1 MQTVMAKIVEW
12 GKELPYWEQ
21 VALDQIIS
29 GEEFTED
36 NYQTLLQLLLEDE
49 GLAEKSC
56 ARSVPHFYQRTSA
69 PVTEGCKTRLKK
81 IANLKNINA
90 LAENQELTFNPV
102 LTVVY
107 GENGSGKSGYAR
119 VLGSAGFT
127 RGDRE
132 VLPDITRPNSGK
144 AALTAEIEIIS
155 NDVVSTIQHR
165 MDRPCPQLS
174 SFYVFDSTSVQ
185 AHMSGKNEFS
195 FSPAGLAYLKQLSD
209 VTDQVRS
216 RLAKKVEDCC
226 QPCEY
231 SAVFQGNSEVNRIIS
246 TLNPQTDIKRLNEL
260 ATLSDIEK
268 KLRSEL
274 AIEIANAALD
284 KVKEQIEKLNK
295 HVQVLENLAAQLIQ
309 ADEQL
314 SDVHIEEINQTIR
327 HHERCLHAVNL
338 LDKNYFQNDQLP
350 VVGTPNWQRFLEAAQ
365 DWSNDKVGNK
375 YPKEGDPCL
384 LCQQPLSKEASRLIL
399 QMWEYLKGDAQLAL
413 VESGKSLKKDQQALS
428 NLGLFRMELELPL
441 LYQVITD
448 YNPQLQRDI
457 EALIAGYQTR
467 LTTITK
473 ALSDVQPGKCQPL
486 DTACLYALKKLIEDL
501 KTKLKA
507 IEEMD
512 VQERVDRLEN
522 EKRELDHRFLLGPLF
537 EKIKEHVEKLK
548 WAQAARTVGGT
559 THHITTKHNQLF
571 KELVT
576 DEYIRLFEK
585 TLADMGR
592 PLKVKISTP
601 GQKGKTLRQI
611 ILEASA
617 DSNARPDK
625 VLSEG
630 EKRAVALADFLTE
643 VELDSTSNGIILDD
657 PVTSLD
663 LEWRETIAKMLVEKS
678 KDRQVVIFTH
688 DLPFLYYIKEF
699 AKDDEISISTHWIKR
714 GGDDGRP
721 GYVYLDNSPALERDY
736 RKATK
741 AREIHAQ
748 ALQADAAHQ
757 EFLLRDGFG
766 ALRTTYEAFI
776 IFDLLNEVV
785 MRFSERIS
793 FGRLSKIYW
802 EPSIVKDVIESCE
815 RLSRNLEGHL
825 HSDALG
831 AVKPKPTDLLREIEH
846 FEDLQKR
853 LSKLKTQAGK
863 KA

>member
-21 VALDQIIS
+21 VALDQIIA

-36 NYQTLLQLLLEDE
+36 AYQALLQLLLEDE

-56 ARSVPHFYQRTSA
+56 VRSVPHFYQRTSA

-90 LAENQELTFNPV
+90 LAENQVLTFNPV
-102 LTVVY
+102 LTAVY

-144 AALTAEIEIIS
+144 ATLTAEIGIIS
-155 NDVVSTIQHR
+155 NDVESTIQHR
-165 MDRPCPQLS
+165 LDRPCPQLS

-231 SAVFQGNSEVNRIIS
+231 AAIFQGNSEVSQIIS
-246 TLNPQTDIKRLNEL
+246 TLSPKTDVERLKAL
-260 ATLSDIEK
+260 ATLSVQEK
-268 KLRSEL
+268 KRRSEL

-295 HVQVLENLAAQLIQ
+295 QIQAMENLASQLSQ
-309 ADEQL
+309 ADQQL
-314 SDVHIEEINQTIR
+314 SDSHIEEINQTIL
-327 HHERCLHAVNL
+327 HHERCQNAVNL
-338 LDKNYFQNDQLP
+338 LDKNHFQNDRLP
-350 VVGTPNWQRFLEAAQ
+350 EVGTPDWQRFLEAAR
-365 DWSNDKVGNK
+365 DWANDEPESP
-375 YPKEGDPCL
+375 YPQEGDPCL
-384 LCQQPLSKEASRLIL
+384 LCQQPLSREASQLIL

-413 VESGKSLKKDQQALS
+413 NESSKSLKKDQQGLS

-441 LYQVITD
+441 LFQVISD
-448 YNPQLQRDI
+448 YDPQLQKDI
-457 EALIAGYQTR
+457 ETLIVVYQTR
-467 LTTITK
+467 FSLMNT
-473 ALSDVQPGKCQPL
+473 ALLNVQPGKCQPI
-486 DTACLYALKKLIEDL
+486 DVACLIALNTLIDDL
-501 KTKLKA
+501 KAKLKT

-512 VQERVDRLEN
+512 VEETVIRLEN
-522 EKRELDHRFLLGPLF
+522 EKRELDHRSLLGPLF
-537 EKIKEHVEKLK
+537 EKIKEHVEELK

-611 ILEASA
+611 VLEASVDA
-617 DSNARPDK
+617 NARPDK

-643 VELDSTSNGIILDD
+643 VELDSTSNGIVLDD

-663 LEWRETIAKMLVEKS
+663 LEWRETIAEMLVKKS

-688 DLPFLYYIKEF
+688 DLPFLYYLKSF
-699 AKDDEISISTHWIKR
+699 AEKDEISISTHWIKR

-741 AREIHAQ
+741 AREMHAK
-748 ALQADAAHQ
+748 ALQADAAYQ
-757 EFLLRDGFG
+757 EYLLRDGFG

-776 IFDLLNEVV
+776 IFDILNEVV

-793 FGRLSKIYW
+793 FGRLSEVYW
-802 EPSIVKDVIESCE
+802 EPSIVEDVIESCE

-831 AVKPKPTDLLREIEH
+831 AVKPTPADLLHEIEH
-846 FEDLQKR
+846 FESLQKR
-853 LSKLKTQAGK
+853 LKDLKKQAAKKL
-863 KA
+863 

>member
-1 MQTVMAKIVEW
+1 MQAAIAKIAEW

-29 GEEFTED
+29 GKEFTE
-36 NYQTLLQLLLEDE
+36 NTYQTLLQFLLEDK
-49 GLAEKSC
+49 GLAEKSYT
-56 ARSVPHFYQRTSA
+56 RSVPHFYKRTLA
-69 PVTEGCKTRLKK
+69 PITEGCKTRLKK

-90 LAENQELTFNPV
+90 LAENQVLTFNPA
-102 LTVVY
+102 LTIIY

-132 VLPDITRPNSGK
+132 ILPDITKPNSGK

-155 NDVVSTIQHR
+155 NDAESTIQHR

-209 VTDQVRS
+209 VTDQVCS

-231 SAVFQGNSEVNRIIS
+231 SAVFQGNSEVSQIIS
-246 TLNPQTDIKRLNEL
+246 TLSPQTDIKRLKEL

-268 KLRSEL
+268 KHRSDL

-284 KVKEQIEKLNK
+284 KVEEQIEKLNK
-295 HVQVLENLAAQLIQ
+295 HVQALENLANQLTQ

-314 SDVHIEEINQTIR
+314 SDVHIEEINQSIR
-327 HHERCLHAVNL
+327 YHERCQHAVNL
-338 LDKNYFQNDQLP
+338 LDKNHFQNDQLP
-350 VVGTPNWQRFLEAAQ
+350 DVGTPNWQRFLKAAQ
-365 DWSNDKVGNK
+365 DWSNDKVENK
-375 YPKEGDPCL
+375 YPQEGDLCL

-413 VESGKSLKKDQQALS
+413 VESGKSLKKDQQVLS
-428 NLGLFRMELELPL
+428 SLGLFRMELELPL

-448 YNPQLQRDI
+448 YNPQLQKDI
-457 EALIAGYQTR
+457 DALIAGYQTR
-467 LTTITK
+467 FTTITN

-486 DTACLYALKKLIEDL
+486 DAACLNTLKKLIDNL

-507 IEEMD
+507 IKEMD
-512 VQERVDRLEN
+512 VQERVGRLEN
-522 EKRELDHRFLLGPLF
+522 EKRELDHRFLLSPLF
-537 EKIKEHVEKLK
+537 EKIKEHVEKIK
-548 WAQAARTVGGT
+548 WAQVARTVGGT

-571 KELVT
+571 KDLVT

-617 DSNARPDK
+617 DANARPDK

-630 EKRAVALADFLTE
+630 EKRAVALADFFTE
-643 VELDSTSNGIILDD
+643 VELDSTSNGIVLDD

-688 DLPFLYYIKEF
+688 DLPFLFYLKEY
-699 AKDDEISISTHWIKR
+699 AKNDEISVSTHWIKR

-721 GYVYLDNSPALERDY
+721 GYVYLNNSPALERDY

-741 AREIHAQ
+741 AREMHAQ
-748 ALQADAAHQ
+748 ALQADAALQ
-757 EFLLRDGFG
+757 EYMLRDGFG
-766 ALRTTYEAFI
+766 ALRTCYEAFI
-776 IFDLLNEVV
+776 IFDMFNEVV

-793 FGRLSKIYW
+793 FGRLSDIYW
-802 EPSIVKDVIESCE
+802 EPSIVEDVIESCE
-815 RLSRNLEGHL
+815 RLSRSLEGHL

-831 AVKPKPTDLLREIEH
+831 AVKPKPADLLHEIEH
-846 FEDLQKR
+846 FESLQK
-853 LSKLKTQAGK
+853 KLKDLKKLVVK

>member
-36 NYQTLLQLLLEDE
+36 TYQTLLQLLLEDE

-56 ARSVPHFYQRTSA
+56 TRSVPHFYQLASA
-69 PVTEGCKTRLKK
+69 PVTDGCKTRLKK
-81 IANLKNINA
+81 ISNLKNVNA
-90 LAENQELTFNPV
+90 LAENQVLTFNPA

-132 VLPDITRPNSGK
+132 VLPDIAKPNSSK
-144 AALTAEIEIIS
+144 TTSTAEIEIVS
-155 NDVVSTIQHR
+155 NDVERTIQHR
-165 MDRPCPQLS
+165 IDRPCPQLS

-195 FSPAGLAYLKQLSD
+195 FSPAGLSFLKQLSEA
-209 VTDQVRS
+209 TDQVRS
-216 RLAKKVEDCC
+216 RLAKKVTDCC

-231 SAVFQGNSEVNRIIS
+231 VDVFQGNSEVSQIIATLSPKTDLNRLK
-246 TLNPQTDIKRLNEL
+246 TL
-260 ATLSDIEK
+260 ATLTDIEK
-268 KLRSEL
+268 RRRNEL
-274 AIEIANAALD
+274 AIEIASAALD

-295 HVQVLENLAAQLIQ
+295 HIQVLENLAAQLSQ
-309 ADEQL
+309 ADELL
-314 SDVHIEEINQTIR
+314 SDVHIDEINQTIL
-327 HHERCLHAVNL
+327 HHERCQRAVNL
-338 LDKNYFQNDQLP
+338 LDKNQFQNDQLP
-350 VVGTPNWQRFLEAAQ
+350 DVGTPNWQRFLEAAR
-365 DWSNDKVGNK
+365 DWSNDKVENK
-375 YPKEGDPCL
+375 YPQEGDPCL
-384 LCQQPLSKEASRLIL
+384 LCQQPLSKEASQLIL

-413 VESGKSLKKDQQALS
+413 VESGKSLNKDQQALS
-428 NLGLFRMELELPL
+428 SLGLFRMELELPL

-448 YNPQLQRDI
+448 YNPQLEKDI

-473 ALSDVQPGKCQPL
+473 ALSDVQPCKCPPL
-486 DTACLYALKKLIEDL
+486 DAACFDSLKKLIDDL

-507 IEEMD
+507 IEETD

-522 EKRELDHRFLLGPLF
+522 EKRELDHRFLLGSLF

-548 WAQAARTVGGT
+548 WAQAARTIGGT
-559 THHITTKHNQLF
+559 THHITAKHNQLF
-571 KELVT
+571 KDLVT
-576 DEYIRLFEK
+576 DEYIRLFEQ
-585 TLADMGR
+585 TLKDMGR

-601 GQKGKTLRQI
+601 RQKGKTLRQI

-617 DSNARPDK
+617 DANARPDK

-663 LEWRETIAKMLVEKS
+663 LEWRETIAKMLVGKS
-678 KDRQVVIFTH
+678 KDRQVIIFTH
-688 DLPFLYYIKEF
+688 DLPFLYYLKSF
-699 AKDDEISISTHWIKR
+699 AEKDEIPLSTHWIKR

-721 GYVYLDNSPALERDY
+721 GYVYLDNSPALEKDY
-736 RKATK
+736 KKATK
-741 AREIHAQ
+741 AREMHSK
-748 ALQADAAHQ
+748 ALQADAALQ
-757 EFLLRDGFG
+757 EYLLRDGFG
-766 ALRTTYEAFI
+766 ALRTCYEAFI
-776 IFDLLNEVV
+776 IFDIFNEVV

-793 FGRLSKIYW
+793 FGRLSEIYW
-802 EPSIVKDVIESCE
+802 EPSIVEDVIESCE
-815 RLSRNLEGHL
+815 RLSRLLEGHL

-831 AVKPKPTDLLREIEH
+831 AVKPKPADLLREIEH

-853 LSKLKTQAGK
+853 LRKLKNQAGK

>member
-1 MQTVMAKIVEW
+1 MQTVMEKIVEW

-36 NYQTLLQLLLEDE
+36 TYQILLQLLLEDE
-49 GLAEKSC
+49 GLADKNC
-56 ARSVPHFYQRTSA
+56 IRSIPHFYQRTSA
-69 PVTEGCKTRLKK
+69 PATEGCKTRIKK

-90 LAENQELTFNPV
+90 LAENQVLTFNPV

-132 VLPDITRPNSGK
+132 VLPDVTRSNVGK
-144 AALTAEIEIIS
+144 DPSTADIELIS
-155 NDVVSTIQHR
+155 NGVEQIIQHR
-165 MDRPCPQLS
+165 IGRPCPQLA

-195 FSPAGLAYLKQLSD
+195 FSPAGLFYLQQLSE
-209 VTDQVRS
+209 VTDQVRA
-216 RLAKKVEDCC
+216 RLAKKVSECC

-231 SAVFQGNSEVNRIIS
+231 TSVFQGDTEVNRIIS
-246 TLNPQTDIKRLNEL
+246 TLKSETDLERLQAL
-260 ATLSDIEK
+260 ANLSEDEK
-268 KLRSEL
+268 KRRNEL

-284 KVKEQIEKLNK
+284 KVKEQIDRLNK
-295 HVQVLENLAAQLIQ
+295 HIQALENLSNQLFQ
-309 ADEQL
+309 SEEQL
-314 SDVHIEEINQTIR
+314 SDFRIEEINQSILY
-327 HHERCLHAVNL
+327 HERCQQAVNH
-338 LDKNYFQNDQLP
+338 LDKNLFQNDRLP
-350 VVGTPNWQRFLEAAQ
+350 DIGTPAWQHFLEAGRE
-365 DWSNDKVGNK
+365 WSNDKAEND
-375 YPKEGDPCL
+375 YPQVGDPCL
-384 LCQQPLSKEASRLIL
+384 FCQQPLSVEARQLIL

-413 VESGKSLKKDQQALS
+413 NESSKALKKDQQVLS

-441 LYQVITD
+441 LYQVIAD
-448 YNPQLQRDI
+448 YNPQLRNELETLIIAFQARYTVI
-457 EALIAGYQTR
+457 NQALANI
-467 LTTITK
+467 
-473 ALSDVQPGKCQPL
+473 QPGKCQPINF
-486 DTACLYALKKLIEDL
+486 ACLNVLKKLIDDL
-501 KTKLKA
+501 RTKLKD

-512 VQERVDRLEN
+512 VEETVNRLEN

-537 EKIKEHVEKLK
+537 EKIRDHVEKLR
-548 WAQAARTVGGT
+548 WAQVARTVGGT

-576 DEYIRLFEK
+576 DEYIRLFEQ
-585 TLADMGR
+585 TLKDMGR
-592 PLKVKISTP
+592 PLKIKITTP

-611 ILEASA
+611 VLEAA
-617 DSNARPDK
+617 VETNIRPEK

-630 EKRAVALADFLTE
+630 EKRAVALSDFLTE
-643 VELDSTSNGIILDD
+643 IELDSTSNGMILDD

-663 LEWRETIAKMLVEKS
+663 LEWRETIAKMLVKKS

-688 DLPFLYYIKEF
+688 DLPFLYYIKEY
-699 AKDDEISISTHWIKR
+699 AKDDKILISTHWIKR
-714 GGDDGRP
+714 GSEDGRP

-736 RKATK
+736 KKATK
-741 AREIHAQ
+741 AREMHTK
-748 ALQADAAHQ
+748 ALQADAALQ
-757 EFLLRDGFG
+757 EYLLRDGFG
-766 ALRTTYEAFI
+766 ALRTCYEAFI
-776 IFDLLNEVV
+776 IFDMFNEVV

-793 FGRLSKIYW
+793 FGRLSEIYW

-815 RLSRNLEGHL
+815 RLSRSLEGHL

-831 AVKPKPTDLLREIEH
+831 AVKPKPADLLREIEH

-853 LSKLKTQAGK
+853 LRKLKNQAGM

>member
-1 MQTVMAKIVEW
+1 MQTVMSKIVEW

-49 GLAEKSC
+49 ELVEKSC
-56 ARSVPHFYQRTSA
+56 VRSVPHFYQRTSA
-69 PVTEGCKTRLKK
+69 PITERRKTRLKK

-90 LAENQELTFNPV
+90 LAENQILTFNPV
-102 LTVVY
+102 LTVIY

-132 VLPDITRPNSGK
+132 ILPDITRPNSGT

-155 NDVVSTIQHR
+155 NDAESTIQHR
-165 MDRPCPQLS
+165 IDRPCPQLS

-216 RLAKKVEDCC
+216 RLVKKIEDCC

-246 TLNPQTDIKRLNEL
+246 TLSPQTDIKHLKEL
-260 ATLSDIEK
+260 ATLSDIEEK
-268 KLRSEL
+268 RRSEL
-274 AIEIANAALD
+274 AIEIASAALD
-284 KVKEQIEKLNK
+284 KVKEQIEKVNK
-295 HVQVLENLAAQLIQ
+295 HIQTLENLADQLTQ
-309 ADEQL
+309 TDEQL
-314 SDVHIEEINQTIR
+314 SDVHINEINQTIR

-338 LDKNYFQNDQLP
+338 LDKNHFQNDQLP
-350 VVGTPNWQRFLEAAQ
+350 DVGTPNWQRFLEAAQ

-375 YPKEGDPCL
+375 YPQEGDPCL
-384 LCQQPLSKEASRLIL
+384 LCQQPLSKEASRLIF
-399 QMWEYLKGDAQLAL
+399 QMWEYLKGDTQLAL
-413 VESGKSLKKDQQALS
+413 VESCKSLKKDQQALS
-428 NLGLFRMELELPL
+428 SLGLFRMELELPL
-441 LYQVITD
+441 LYQVIAD
-448 YNPQLQRDI
+448 YNPQLQKDI
-457 EALIAGYQTR
+457 KALIAGYQNR

-486 DTACLYALKKLIEDL
+486 DTACVDALKKLIDDL
-501 KTKLKA
+501 KIKRNA

-512 VQERVDRLEN
+512 VQERVNRLEN
-522 EKRELDHRFLLGPLF
+522 EKRELDHRFLLGSLF
-537 EKIKEHVEKLK
+537 EKIREYVEKLR
-548 WAQAARTVGGT
+548 WAQAARTIGGT

-571 KELVT
+571 KDLVT

-617 DSNARPDK
+617 DANARPDK

-643 VELDSTSNGIILDD
+643 VELDSTSNGIVLDD

-678 KDRQVVIFTH
+678 KDRQVIIFTH
-688 DLPFLYYIKEF
+688 DLPFLYYIKKY
-699 AKDDEISISTHWIKR
+699 AKDGGFSISTHWIKR

-741 AREIHAQ
+741 AREMYAK
-748 ALQADAAHQ
+748 ALQADATLQ
-757 EFLLRDGFG
+757 EYLLRDGFG
-766 ALRTTYEAFI
+766 ALRTCYEAFI
-776 IFDLLNEVV
+776 IFDMFNEVV

-793 FGRLSKIYW
+793 FGRLSGIYW
-802 EPSIVKDVIESCE
+802 EPSIVEDVIESCG
-815 RLSRNLEGHL
+815 RLSRSLEGHL

-831 AVKPKPTDLLREIEH
+831 AVKPKPADLLCEIEH
-846 FEDLQKR
+846 FEDLQKSLR
-853 LSKLKTQAGK
+853 KLKNQTGK
-863 KA
+863 KT